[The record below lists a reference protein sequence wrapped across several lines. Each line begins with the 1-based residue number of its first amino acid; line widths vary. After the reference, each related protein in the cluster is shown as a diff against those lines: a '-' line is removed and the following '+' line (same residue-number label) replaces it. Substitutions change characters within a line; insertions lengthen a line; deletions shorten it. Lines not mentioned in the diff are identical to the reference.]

1 METTLYI
8 LAKSVRIFLDVISL
22 AMMLRVILS
31 LFVDVENNPI
41 FALTVAITEPIVTP
55 VRALLHKLGI
65 GQNTPIDMGF
75 MATYLIL
82 FIIDLFL
89 PAI

>member
-1 METTLYI
+1 MEITLYL

-22 AMMLRVILS
+22 AMMVRVILP
-31 LFVDVENNPI
+31 LFADVESSPI
-41 FALTVAITEPIVTP
+41 FALTVAITEPIVIP
-55 VRALLHKLGI
+55 VRILLQKLGI